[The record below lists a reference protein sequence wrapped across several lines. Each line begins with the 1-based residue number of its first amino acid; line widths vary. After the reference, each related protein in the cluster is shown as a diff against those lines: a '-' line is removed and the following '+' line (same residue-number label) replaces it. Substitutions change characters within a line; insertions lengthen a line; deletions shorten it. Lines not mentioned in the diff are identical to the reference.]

1 MEPIQTYE
9 IPILHPLVVHFPI
22 ALLMVGTAAV
32 LFWAARPTTFWYRC
46 AALAYLV
53 GSLATVAAYFTG
65 EDAEHFGEGVPIV
78 EEVVHTHETFAIV
91 TLAVA
96 FVTLLALVLV
106 NPKALS
112 GDTSSAHP
120 GPPVRYA
127 IAVLAVATAVLI
139 AWTSHLGGIMVWGVP
154 R

>member
-1 MEPIQTYE
+1 MEPIATYE

-22 ALLMVGTAAV
+22 ALLTVGTAAV
-32 LFWAARPTTFWYRC
+32 LIWAARPSTFWYRFG
-46 AALAYLV
+46 AMAYL
-53 GSLATVAAYFTG
+53 GGALATVAAYFTG

-78 EEVVHTHETFAIV
+78 EEVVETHETFAIV
-91 TLAVA
+91 TLAIAV
-96 FVTLLALVLV
+96 VTLLALVLA

-112 GDTSSAHP
+112 SDESLPHP
-120 GPPVRYA
+120 GTTTRYSIALLA
-127 IAVLAVATAVLI
+127 IATAILI